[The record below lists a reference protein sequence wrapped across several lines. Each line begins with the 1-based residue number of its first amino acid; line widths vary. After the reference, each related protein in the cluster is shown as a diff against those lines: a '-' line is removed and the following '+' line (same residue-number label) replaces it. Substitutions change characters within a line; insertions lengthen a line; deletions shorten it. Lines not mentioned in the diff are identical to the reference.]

1 MTLLLVSYPDPLE
14 EKEWLIVKQGET
26 NEKDNSNHSLEQ
38 YIDTTREASIL
49 ELNDDLRIWL
59 GIHEEQIKKGDK
71 DIFLKYPH
79 QRRLLATL
87 KSGSVARNIWY
98 IIIRDN
104 LLRIPDLLSMVFY
117 YCGYDYI
124 LRFTVIP
131 G

>member
-1 MTLLLVSYPDPLE
+1 LTLLLVSYPDPLE

-117 YCGYDYI
+117 YC
-124 LRFTVIP
+124 LLLL
-131 G
+131 